1 MNEKEF
7 VALVERLESYSHE
20 QPEFYRLRV
29 ALLAVLGY
37 FVLFG
42 TIGSTFLIAI
52 AVIYV
57 LQINFLTIKLLI
69 VPIGFAVVLL
79 RSFRLDFPE
88 PEGEELKFSDAP
100 RLFDLA
106 KKIRAA
112 TQGPPVHKILVTGEF
127 NASMLQRPRLGLLGW
142 PRNYLIVGL
151 PLMQALSPT
160 DVRAVLTHE
169 LGHLSGNHGKFSSWV
184 YGVRQIW
191 IQVLENLRKQRY
203 NFGLFERFFA
213 WYAPYFN
220 AYSFVLARR
229 QEYEADQCS
238 ARLVGRQASARALI
252 NLHLKERVVE
262 EEFLPALFKRADKEP
277 RPPDNAFNE
286 MLTALKEPVPA
297 DKKQLWF
304 SRELTRH
311 HEYHDTH
318 PALGDRLVALGFP
331 NIRQQADVT
340 VFQTEERG
348 ESGLEH
354 FLNKLPKGLVERR
367 NKAWQARVNEAWV
380 DRFHYVREAE
390 RSLAKLNERAQ
401 SVKLTLDETWDR
413 ARFVAGTQDSVAA
426 IPYLREVIQM
436 LPDHAAANYRLGE
449 ALLAQ
454 GEEAGIQHL
463 ETCMDK
469 DYTSIPAS
477 CELIYFFLKSQQRET
492 EAEKYRTR
500 TSDYYTEIELAEQ
513 ERNTVSKKDDFTS
526 HGLEREAIA
535 ALRLQ
540 LGKYPQLASAY
551 LVKKVVK
558 HFPDKPSFVLGVV
571 AKHHWYHSQNQNDS
585 TDVTLV
591 TQLAQN
597 VNFPGYTYIIALE
610 KNYKLLRK
618 RFEFI
623 AGSEIYR
630 G

>member
-286 MLTALKEPVPA
+286 MLTALKEPVRSEERR
-297 DKKQLWF
+297 LWF

-367 NKAWQARVNEAWV
+367 NKAW
-380 DRFHYVREAE
+380 
-390 RSLAKLNERAQ
+390 
-401 SVKLTLDETWDR
+401 
-413 ARFVAGTQDSVAA
+413 
-426 IPYLREVIQM
+426 
-436 LPDHAAANYRLGE
+436 
-449 ALLAQ
+449 
-454 GEEAGIQHL
+454 
-463 ETCMDK
+463 
-469 DYTSIPAS
+469 
-477 CELIYFFLKSQQRET
+477 
-492 EAEKYRTR
+492 
-500 TSDYYTEIELAEQ
+500 
-513 ERNTVSKKDDFTS
+513 
-526 HGLEREAIA
+526 
-535 ALRLQ
+535 
-540 LGKYPQLASAY
+540 
-551 LVKKVVK
+551 
-558 HFPDKPSFVLGVV
+558 
-571 AKHHWYHSQNQNDS
+571 
-585 TDVTLV
+585 
-591 TQLAQN
+591 
-597 VNFPGYTYIIALE
+597 
-610 KNYKLLRK
+610 
-618 RFEFI
+618 
-623 AGSEIYR
+623 
-630 G
+630 